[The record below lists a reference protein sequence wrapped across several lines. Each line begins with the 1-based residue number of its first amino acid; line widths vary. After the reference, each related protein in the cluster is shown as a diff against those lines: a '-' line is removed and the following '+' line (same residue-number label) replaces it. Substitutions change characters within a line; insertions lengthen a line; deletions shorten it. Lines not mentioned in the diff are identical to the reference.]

1 MLNTTSEN
9 GKDWGE
15 ARRLRAIELKQAGWK
30 QRDIAKT
37 LGVTP
42 GAISQWVKR
51 ARNEGVDAL
60 LHHRAPGRSSRL
72 TNGQKEVLNGL
83 LAQGAGYFGFLDDY
97 WTRAR
102 VREIIFREFGIS
114 YHPSHVGRLMRSYG
128 FVLHRGQGGNG
139 HQFLDGFPPGAGR
152 A

>member
-1 MLNTTSEN
+1 MLNIISEN

-15 ARRLRAIELKQAGWK
+15 ARRLRAIEMKQAGWK
-30 QRDIAKT
+30 QRDIARE

-51 ARNEGVDAL
+51 ARTEGVDAL

-72 TNGQKEVLNGL
+72 TSGQKEVLNRL
-83 LAQGAGYFGFLDDY
+83 LAKGAGHFGFLDGY

-102 VREIIFREFGIS
+102 VKEIIFREFGIS

-128 FVLHRGQGGNG
+128 FVLHRGQGGAEQSFG
-139 HQFLDGFPPGAGR
+139 DRVPPVAGR